1 MHRKR
6 IYLSVA
12 VLAVFLLLFFTA
24 RSLADYSPPVAE
36 DSAQCSAGKAYL
48 SALEAQDPASVVE
61 ILNQEWEQKRLN
73 QLEERRSALLSG
85 DVPVWNFFTDY
96 VILGDSRAKDF
107 SLDGF
112 LASDRVLAVTG
123 ANVLS
128 IESHIPD
135 MEKLN
140 PMDIFLIYGINDLE
154 CYSTVDSWIE
164 VYEEQLKTLQ
174 KDFPDAR
181 LYINSVLPTTE
192 AACQDI
198 PAYDEIPEANT
209 ALAAMCDR
217 LGCYYIDND
226 SVAQS
231 HEDLYEPDGI
241 HFTPQFYPY
250 WAANMIMEVYDIEED
265 SAA

>member
-1 MHRKR
+1 MYHKR
-6 IYLSVA
+6 IYLSIA
-12 VLAVFLLLFFTA
+12 ILAVVLLLFVAA
-24 RSLADYSPPVAE
+24 RSLVDYSPPVAE

-61 ILNQEWEQKRLN
+61 ILNEEREQKRLEK
-73 QLEERRSALLSG
+73 LEERRLALLSG
-85 DVPVWNFFTDY
+85 DVPVWNFFTNY

-107 SLDGF
+107 SQDGF
-112 LASDRVLAVTG
+112 LASDRVLAFNG

-140 PMDIFLIYGINDLE
+140 PLDIFLIYGINDLE
-154 CYSTVDSWIE
+154 CYSTVDSWIAA
-164 VYEEQLKTLQ
+164 YEEQLRTLQ
-174 KDFPDAR
+174 DDFPDAR
-181 LYINSVLPTTE
+181 FYVNSVLPATE
-192 AACQDI
+192 AARQDFS
-198 PAYDEIPEANT
+198 AYDKIPEANT

-226 SVAQS
+226 SVAQA

-241 HFTPQFYPY
+241 HFTAQFYPY